1 MSEDQII
8 AQLNPDVPPT
18 GSDIGIC
25 NAARKSF
32 GRRSELNPDGSLKDK
47 DKRLLEFLARGM
59 TADDFDDVVS
69 HIHSEACWADVYDA
83 EHMYDDDYSGINFKP
98 LIERL
103 WEWRN
108 TPTHDT
114 PFNHGFFSF
123 EVKAPIFVRAQLV

>member
-1 MSEDQII
+1 
-8 AQLNPDVPPT
+8 
-18 GSDIGIC
+18 
-25 NAARKSF
+25 
-32 GRRSELNPDGSLKDK
+32 
-47 DKRLLEFLARGM
+47 
-59 TADDFDDVVS
+59 
-69 HIHSEACWADVYDA
+69 VYDA